1 MASTPPDAA
10 TSLPSQDAPVR
21 PPKLSYK
28 KPKLAPVTV
37 KDGEDAV
44 EDFLLDADGSAES
57 SSALQAS
64 SPGGTRAAGGGG
76 EGGVLVAPGVAGGV
90 MSVTPAA
97 AALPQ
102 AGDSRDTAACV

>member
-1 MASTPPDAA
+1 MASTPPAA

-28 KPKLAPVTV
+28 KRKLAPVTV

-97 AALPQ
+97 ATREDEGGAQ
-102 AGDSRDTAACV
+102 GR